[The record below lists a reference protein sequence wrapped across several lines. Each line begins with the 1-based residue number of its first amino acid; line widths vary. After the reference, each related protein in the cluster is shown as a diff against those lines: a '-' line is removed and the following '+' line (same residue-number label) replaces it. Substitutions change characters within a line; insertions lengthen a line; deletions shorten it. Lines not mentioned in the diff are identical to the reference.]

1 MAIPLKGEERCFGIT
16 TIGEKGQVVVPAAAR
31 KALKLSKGEK
41 LLVFGMGHEM
51 IVLAKI
57 STIEQFASHLSKKL
71 TTLKGALYKAKN

>member
-1 MAIPLKGEERCFGIT
+1 MSLPLKVEERCFGMT
-16 TIGEKGQVVVPAAAR
+16 TVGEKGQVVVPAAAR
-31 KALKLSKGEK
+31 KSLKLSKGEK

-71 TTLKGALYKAKN
+71 TTLKGALNKAKN